1 LRNASIADGVKSG
14 ALILPLQSKAK
25 RRTEREQRRKV
36 ERKSQKEKKKPRPKE
51 LLLQGNE
58 AVVEGALRAGCRFFA
73 GYPITPATEI
83 SEILSTRLPLVD
95 GTFIQMEDEIASL
108 GAVIGA
114 SLAGV
119 KAMTATSGPGFSL
132 MQENLGF
139 AIIAEVPCVVV
150 DVMRGG
156 PSTGLPTSPS
166 QSDVMQARWGT
177 HGDHPIIVLSASTV
191 RECYDMTI
199 RAFNFSEK
207 FRTPVILLIDEVVGH
222 MREKIALGDQNEI
235 EIFNRVKPTMPPEWY
250 IPYEDTPSG
259 IPSMANFG
267 EGYRYHVTGLTHDIR
282 GFPTS
287 RPDEIGPFIA
297 RLHRKIS
304 QHFSEIQIGEF
315 FQTEDAEITVVAYGC
330 VARSAKRA
338 VIEAR
343 EKGMKVG
350 LLKLMTLWPFMR
362 SAVEKVL
369 QTSKALIV
377 PEMNMGQI
385 SREVK
390 RVNRGITKVV
400 ALNKVDGTIITPG
413 EILDRMMEIS
423 DARSN

>member
-1 LRNASIADGVKSG
+1 VR
-14 ALILPLQSKAK
+14 K
-25 RRTEREQRRKV
+25 R
-36 ERKSQKEKKKPRPKE
+36 SLKEA
-51 LLLQGNE
+51 LLQGNE
-58 AVVEGALRAGCRFFA
+58 AIVEGALRAGCRFFA

-83 SEILSTRLPLVD
+83 SEILSIRLPQVS

-119 KAMTATSGPGFSL
+119 KSMTATSGPGFSL

-139 AIIAEVPCVVV
+139 AVIAEVPCVIVNG
-150 DVMRGG
+150 MRGG

-191 RECYDMTI
+191 RECYDITI
-199 RAFNFSEK
+199 KAFNFSEK
-207 FRTPVILLIDEVVGH
+207 FRTPVIVLVDEVVAH
-222 MREKIALGDQNEI
+222 MREKMVLNDQERI
-235 EIFNRVKPTMPPEWY
+235 DIFDRVKPTVPPEWY
-250 IPYEDTPSG
+250 IPYEDTPAG
-259 IPSMANFG
+259 VPAMANFG

-304 QHFSEIQIGEF
+304 QDFSEIQMAEF
-315 FQTEDAEITVVAYGC
+315 FQTEDSDITIVAYGC

-343 EKGMKVG
+343 EKGLKVG
-350 LLKLMTLWPFMR
+350 LLKLVTIWPFVR

-369 QTSKALIV
+369 QTSKALLV

-390 RVNRGITKVV
+390 RVNRGVSKVFT
-400 ALNKVDGTIITPG
+400 LNKVDGTIITPE
-413 EILDRMMEIS
+413 EILNRIMEVS
-423 DARSN
+423 

>member
-1 LRNASIADGVKSG
+1 M
-14 ALILPLQSKAK
+14 
-25 RRTEREQRRKV
+25 RKT
-36 ERKSQKEKKKPRPKE
+36 RKNEA
-51 LLLQGNE
+51 LLQGNE

-83 SEILSTRLPLVD
+83 SEILSVKLPPVG

-108 GAVIGA
+108 GATVGA

-139 AIIAEVPCVVV
+139 AVIAEVPCVIVN
-150 DVMRGG
+150 VMRGG
-156 PSTGLPTSPS
+156 PSTGLPTFPS
-166 QSDVMQARWGT
+166 QGDVMQARWGT

-199 RAFNFSEK
+199 TSFNFSEK
-207 FRTPVILLIDEVVGH
+207 FRTPVVLLIDEVVAH
-222 MREKIALGDQNEI
+222 MREKMVLSDQEGV
-235 EIFNRVKPTMPPEWY
+235 EIFNRIKPTVPPEWY
-250 IPYEDTPSG
+250 IPYEDTPRG
-259 IPSMANFG
+259 VPAMANFG

-287 RPDEIGPFIA
+287 RPDEIGPFNA
-297 RLHRKIS
+297 RLFRKIN
-304 QHFSEIQIGEF
+304 QHFSEIQMAEHYL
-315 FQTEDAEITVVAYGC
+315 TEDAEITVVAYGC

-338 VIEAR
+338 VRDAR

-350 LLKLMTLWPFMR
+350 LLKLISLWPFMR
-362 SAVEKVL
+362 SAIEKVL

-390 RVNRGITKVV
+390 RVNRGV
-400 ALNKVDGTIITPG
+400 ARVFTLNKVDGTIITPE
-413 EILDRMMEIS
+413 EILTRILEVS
-423 DARSN
+423 

>member
-1 LRNASIADGVKSG
+1 M
-14 ALILPLQSKAK
+14 
-25 RRTEREQRRKV
+25 
-36 ERKSQKEKKKPRPKE
+36 
-51 LLLQGNE
+51 LLQGNE
-58 AVVEGALRAGCRFFA
+58 AVAEGALRAGCRFFA

-83 SEILSTRLPLVD
+83 SEVLSVRLPQVD

-119 KAMTATSGPGFSL
+119 KSMTATSGPGFSL
-132 MQENLGF
+132 MQENLGL
-139 AIIAEVPCVVV
+139 AIIAEVPCVIVN
-150 DVMRGG
+150 VMRGG
-156 PSTGLPTSPS
+156 PSTGLPTFPA

-177 HGDHPIIVLSASTV
+177 HGDHPIVVLSASTV

-199 RAFNFSEK
+199 RAFNLSEK

-222 MREKIALGDQNEI
+222 MREKMTLDGEEEIA
-235 EIFNRVKPTMPPEWY
+235 IFNRLKPTMPPEWY

-259 IPSMANFG
+259 VSPMANFG
-267 EGYRYHVTGLTHDIR
+267 EGYRYHVTGLTHDVR

-287 RPDEIGPFIA
+287 RPDEIGPFIS

-304 QHFSEIQIGEF
+304 SNFSEIQTAEYF
-315 FQTEDAEITVVAYGC
+315 RTDDAEITIVAYGC

-343 EKGMKVG
+343 EKGLKVG

-362 SAVEKVL
+362 IAVEKIL
-369 QTSKALIV
+369 QTSKTLIV

-390 RVNRGITKVV
+390 RVNRGVARVV
-400 ALNKVDGTIITPG
+400 ALNKVDGTIITPM
-413 EILDRMMEIS
+413 EILNQIQEVAS
-423 DARSN
+423 SW